1 MSARKW
7 IEQEL
12 LPGEQILW
20 SHSSNQLFSAR
31 AGKQF
36 FGALCWG
43 MFCFFCVFCSFA
55 TMVSGVLAP
64 GLAPYVFCMLVV
76 LLLWRSIRYIYGV
89 VSDSLWQCDVLTNYR
104 VIRAERNRG
113 ELCLWSL
120 PLGAV
125 TAESVQGK
133 VVLHLTTPYTYMW
146 KDAMVF
152 ASGEDATHF
161 LDLFHATRAD
171 RPQLSV
177 PEPLEQPHDLLPD
190 GEKFYGAGEQLQPGE
205 KDDPGLRRWLLFWA
219 IWSGSVLVA
228 GWLNPPAD
236 CTWVPWC
243 VCGVVFV
250 LSLTLLVL
258 GHRAHS
264 QYQEVWLPFVVG
276 AENVYGKE
284 FSPLPT
290 PQCYPLE
297 KVLHTDGTASFFFT
311 EPTDYRDCGYL
322 ACVRNHAE
330 IGHLLYRVGQMLM
343 DISPLPRKNTPH
355 QSHDGKEM
363 D

>member
-64 GLAPYVFCMLVV
+64 GLTPYVFCMLVV
-76 LLLWRSIRYIYGV
+76 VLLWRAIRYVYGMV
-89 VSDSLWQCDVLTNYR
+89 ADSLWQCDVLTNYR
-104 VIRAERNRG
+104 VIRAERDRG
-113 ELCLWSL
+113 EQCLWSL

-125 TAESVQGK
+125 RAEAVQGK
-133 VVLHLTTPYTYMW
+133 AVLHLASPYTYMW
-146 KDAMVF
+146 KDKMVI
-152 ASGEDATHF
+152 ATGTAATHF
-161 LDLFHATRAD
+161 QDLFQATRAD
-171 RPQLSV
+171 SPQLTV
-177 PEPLEQPHDLLPD
+177 PEQLAQPHDLLPE
-190 GEKFYGAGEQLQPGE
+190 GEMLYGAGAQLPPGE
-205 KDDPGLRRWLLFWA
+205 RKESGYRRWLLFWA

-228 GWLNPPAD
+228 GWQNPPAE

-243 VCGVVFV
+243 VCGVVFA

-258 GHRAHS
+258 VHRAHC
-264 QYQEVWLPFVVG
+264 QYREVWLPFVIG

-284 FSPLPT
+284 FSPLPIA
-290 PQCYPLE
+290 QCYPLE
-297 KVLHTDGTASFFFT
+297 KVLHTDGTASFFFA

-322 ACVRNHAE
+322 ACVRNHTE
-330 IGHLLYRVGQMLM
+330 IGHLLYRLGLAKALQQAL
-343 DISPLPRKNTPH
+343 DTQADK
-355 QSHDGKEM
+355 
-363 D
+363 